1 MIKEVGMQS
10 LGFVCCIVAALTLD
24 WFMTGGLGL
33 SNQSVLTGS
42 LASAGL
48 LGVACLADRLHKP
61 RR

>member
-1 MIKEVGMQS
+1 MIKEVSIQS
-10 LGFVCCIVAALTLD
+10 LGFLCCIVAALALD
-24 WFMTGGLGL
+24 WVMTGFGL
-33 SNQSVLTGS
+33 SSQSVLTGS